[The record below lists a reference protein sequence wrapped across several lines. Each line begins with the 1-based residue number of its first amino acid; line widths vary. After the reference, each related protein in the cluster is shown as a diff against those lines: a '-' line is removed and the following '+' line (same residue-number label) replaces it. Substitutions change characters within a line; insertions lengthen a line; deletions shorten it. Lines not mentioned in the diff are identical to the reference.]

1 MFARGSVMEMAMSA
15 CSTACWKTRGRMS
28 GALFSFILLFCTI
41 HATPGGQGR
50 RAEREGILSPL
61 PHRVGLAT
69 DSPCAGRV
77 RPESGKPHSGAPRA
91 AGPVSPAVVAR
102 NLPRREQGARVMTEY
117 LVLIITTALVNNV
130 VLVKFLGLCPFM
142 GVSKRLD
149 SALGM
154 GLATG
159 FVIVLAAAVSWIL
172 ETWLL
177 APLGLSYLRIMT
189 FILVI
194 AATVQFVELVVRK
207 LAPDL
212 YQMLGIY
219 LPLITTNC
227 AVLGLPLIN
236 VQEGHSFVKTVV
248 YDFGASV
255 GFTLALVMFADLRER
270 LALAKVPNAFTGAP
284 IAFVLAS

>member
-1 MFARGSVMEMAMSA
+1 M
-15 CSTACWKTRGRMS
+15 
-28 GALFSFILLFCTI
+28 
-41 HATPGGQGR
+41 
-50 RAEREGILSPL
+50 
-61 PHRVGLAT
+61 T
-69 DSPCAGRV
+69 D
-77 RPESGKPHSGAPRA
+77 
-91 AGPVSPAVVAR
+91 
-102 NLPRREQGARVMTEY
+102 Y
-117 LVLIITTALVNNV
+117 LVLLISTALVNNV

-159 FVIVLAAAVSWIL
+159 FVIVLAAALSWIL
-172 ETWLL
+172 QHWLL
-177 APLGLSYLRIMT
+177 EPLGLGFLRIMS

-207 LAPDL
+207 MAPDL

-236 VQEGHSFVKTVV
+236 VQEQHSFVVTLV
-248 YDFGASV
+248 YDFGSAL
-255 GFTLALVMFADLRER
+255 GFTLAMVMFAGLRER
-270 LALAKVPNAFTGAP
+270 LALARVPAAFNGP
-284 IAFVLAS
+284 PVAFVLASLLSLAFMGFSGLNFK